1 VLLPRPVVVWAV
13 ALPERATSMM
23 PKADNPQR
31 RMYSS
36 LTDESL

>member
-1 VLLPRPVVVWAV
+1 
-13 ALPERATSMM
+13 M

-36 LTDESL
+36 LTDSESFWTGGHRRRQR